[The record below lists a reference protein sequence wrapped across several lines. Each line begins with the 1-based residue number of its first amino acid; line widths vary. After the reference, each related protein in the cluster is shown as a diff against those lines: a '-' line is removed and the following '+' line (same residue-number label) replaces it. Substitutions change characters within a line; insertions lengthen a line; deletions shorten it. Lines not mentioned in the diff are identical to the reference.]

1 MPASGFNRAGVTV
14 FCPDWIKAPMNE
26 APQRTV
32 ASINHVAREAI
43 RALAANQLPATPT
56 NYAQAFRRAESG
68 QPSALAPIITAYEAI
83 ERAADLIPDKALAS
97 KLKRAIQGDDWH
109 AVQSAL
115 GKALEKPTTQLDQV
129 SAAEPVALMQR
140 VLQQLEVH
148 HAGITLTKKREGLKR
163 ALAPRNETFGE
174 MQRRLQRLLESWAA
188 GPVDGA
194 AHVVSGIGEQ
204 APLPMP
210 AAPAP
215 SLPPPPAQSFGRA
228 SEIFAAAKNLVPG
241 NTSADSRSKRA
252 ALCVEDPLVSRLSAL
267 LQMLLQNLVALTPES
282 SFLKVQVDLIERV
295 MSPPLTEHKLD
306 EAERALRN
314 LVIRQGTITHGIEE
328 ARDAAKGLASSL
340 IERLSTMSASANIYT
355 GKVNQVVAKI
365 GRAENLT
372 QLSHVVTGLL
382 ADTQL
387 MSADMV
393 RARDDL
399 HEARARARDLETRTK
414 SLESELAIASTLVR
428 TDPLT
433 AALNRRGLEEAFS
446 QHVVSPARSLESCIA
461 LLDIDDFKG
470 INEAFG
476 HLVGDS
482 ALKQLIEVVRDFT
495 RDKDSVGRYGG
506 EEFVI
511 LFPDTTRD
519 TAYDIMVRIQREL
532 TKRVFLEDHSRVF
545 MTFSCGLTRVLTG
558 ENLESALLRADG
570 ALHDAKRA
578 GKNRVICCAD

>member
-1 MPASGFNRAGVTV
+1 
-14 FCPDWIKAPMNE
+14 MNE
-26 APQRTV
+26 APQRTA

-68 QPSALAPIITAYEAI
+68 QPSTPVPVITAYEAI
-83 ERAADLIPDKALAS
+83 DRAADLIADKALAN

-109 AVQSAL
+109 AVQGAL
-115 GKALEKPTTQLDQV
+115 GKALEKPATQLDQV

-174 MQRRLQRLLESWAA
+174 MQRRLQRLLESWAT

-194 AHVVSGIGEQ
+194 AIATSVTGEL
-204 APLPMP
+204 APRPMP
-210 AAPAP
+210 PVPAP
-215 SLPPPPAQSFGRA
+215 SLPPPPAQSFGRT
-228 SEIFAAAKNLVPG
+228 SEILSAAKNMVPG

-252 ALCVEDPLVSRLSAL
+252 PLSVEDPLVSRLSTL

-282 SFLKVQVDLIERV
+282 AFLKVQVDLIERV
-295 MSPPLTEHKLD
+295 MTPPLTEHKLD

-372 QLSHVVTGLL
+372 QLSHVVTALL

-433 AALNRRGLEEAFS
+433 AALNRRGLEEAFL
-446 QHVVSPARSLESCIA
+446 QHVASPARSLESCIA

-558 ENLESALLRADG
+558 ETLESALLRADG

>member
-1 MPASGFNRAGVTV
+1 
-14 FCPDWIKAPMNE
+14 MNE

-43 RALAANQLPATPT
+43 RALAAHQLPATPT

-68 QPSALAPIITAYEAI
+68 QPNALAPVITAYEAI
-83 ERAADLIPDKALAS
+83 ERAADLIPNKALAS

-109 AVQSAL
+109 AVQGVL
-115 GKALEKPTTQLDQV
+115 GKVLEKPVTQLDQV

-140 VLQQLEVH
+140 VLQQLEIH

-174 MQRRLQRLLESWAA
+174 MQRRLNRLVESWAT
-188 GPVDGA
+188 GPVDNTVLASPPHGD
-194 AHVVSGIGEQ
+194 Q
-204 APLPMP
+204 PAPAM

-215 SLPPPPAQSFGRA
+215 SLPPPPAASYGRA

-241 NTSADSRSKRA
+241 SSSIESRSKRTPA
-252 ALCVEDPLVSRLSAL
+252 SGDDALVPRLSSL
-267 LQMLLQNLVALTPES
+267 LQLLLQNLVALTPES
-282 SFLKVQVDLIERV
+282 EYLKAQVDLIERA
-295 MSPPLTEHKLD
+295 MTAPLNEHKLE

-314 LVIRQGTITHGIEE
+314 LVIRQGTITHGIDE
-328 ARDAAKGLASSL
+328 ARDAAKQLASSL

-372 QLSHVVTGLL
+372 QLSHVVTALL

-399 HEARARARDLETRTK
+399 QEARAHARDLETRTR

-433 AALNRRGLEEAFS
+433 AALNRRGLEEAFL
-446 QHVVSPARSLESCIA
+446 QHVASPARSLESCIA

-519 TAYDIMVRIQREL
+519 TANDIMVRIQREL

-545 MTFSCGLTRVLTG
+545 MTFSCGLTRILTG
-558 ENLESALLRADG
+558 ENLESALLRADS